1 MAYRLKFES
10 QARQHFRSLI
20 PQIKREVLAEI
31 EALLDDPF
39 PIYAKP
45 LIREWTGAFRIHID
59 GWRLIY
65 EVDTADQTVTIM
77 RIVRR
82 DSNTYL

>member
-1 MAYRLKFES
+1 MAYRLRFES
-10 QARQHFRSLI
+10 QARQHFRGLI

-65 EVDTADQTVTIM
+65 EVDERSQTVTII

>member
-1 MAYRLKFES
+1 MAYRLRFET
-10 QARQHFRSLI
+10 QARRQFQKLI
-20 PQIKREVLAEI
+20 PQIKRETLSEI

-39 PIYAKP
+39 PLYAKP
-45 LIREWTGAFRIHID
+45 LMREWTGAYRIHID

-65 EVDTADQTVTIM
+65 EVDTAAQTVTII

>member
-10 QARQHFRSLI
+10 QARQHFRTLI
-20 PQIKREVLAEI
+20 PRIKREVLEEI

-39 PIYAKP
+39 PDYAKP
-45 LIREWTGAFRIHID
+45 LIREWTGAYRIQID

-65 EVDTADQTVTIM
+65 EVDVEEQTVTII

-82 DSNTYL
+82 DSNTYV